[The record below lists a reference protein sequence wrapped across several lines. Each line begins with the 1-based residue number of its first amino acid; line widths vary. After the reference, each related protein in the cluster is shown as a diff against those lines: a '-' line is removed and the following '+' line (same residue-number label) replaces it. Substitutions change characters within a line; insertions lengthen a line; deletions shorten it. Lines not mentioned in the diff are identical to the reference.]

1 MKQSSISYANAKFAS
16 AAGSCDWSHLKS
28 LVVSV
33 SLLFSS
39 SVVADEL
46 GNILSDNKEL
56 LFDYDFKSNELESD
70 MLSKSWINPVRLQ
83 YSKKYSTQFTD
94 RTSRTGSFSIII
106 DQPIFRSGG
115 IYYAIKYS
123 QALRDANEAELR
135 FQKRQMIGDAVSILF
150 NLKKNR
156 LEQEKMRYLV
166 KNDKIDIRQKRDS
179 YDAGILDSSFLDQ
192 AILKKS
198 QDEATLLELEL
209 IRLELKQRFS
219 LLSDKNPNSLRLP
232 VLKMISK
239 KHYKE
244 QNLELKKD
252 RLRAE
257 QSAYNANVTTAKYL
271 PTISLQ
277 GQYID
282 GDLNPIYGSS
292 GMEEKYYNYGFT
304 VSMPLDIN
312 SLTDI
317 EASKVAKLRAA
328 TQVLDRKDQVN
339 EEYKWIHNS
348 LNILDKKIV
357 LAQKDE
363 KVYNNLFRLT
373 KNLAQAGEKT
383 SLDADIM
390 QNSLQIRKLDQKI
403 YKIDKQVQLL
413 KLYIRV
419 ENVL

>member
-1 MKQSSISYANAKFAS
+1 MKK
-16 AAGSCDWSHLKS
+16 L
-28 LVVSV
+28 LVLC

-39 SVVADEL
+39 VVQADEL
-46 GNILSDNKEL
+46 GDILSDNKEL
-56 LFDYDFKSNELESD
+56 LFDYQFQSNDLESD

-83 YSKKYSTQFTD
+83 YNKRYSTQFSD
-94 RTSRTGSFSIII
+94 RTSITGSYSIII

-123 QALRDANEAELR
+123 QALRDANEADLR
-135 FQKRQMIGDAVSILF
+135 LQKRQMIGDAVSILF

-156 LEQEKMRYLV
+156 LEQQKMKYLI
-166 KNDKIDIRQKRDS
+166 KNDTIDIHQKRDS
-179 YDAGILDSSFLDQ
+179 YDAGLLDSSFLDQ

-209 IRLELKQRFS
+209 NLLELKQRFS
-219 LLSDKNPNSLRLP
+219 LLSDKKPDGLRLP
-232 VLKMISK
+232 VLKLMSK
-239 KHYKE
+239 SNYSE

-271 PTISLQ
+271 PTVSLQ

-282 GDLNPIYGSS
+282 GDLNPLYARPGI
-292 GMEEKYYNYGFT
+292 EEKYYNYGFT

-317 EASKVAKLRAA
+317 EASKVEKLRAA
-328 TQVLDRKDQVN
+328 VQVLDRKDQVT
-339 EEYKWIHNS
+339 EEYEWIHNS

-357 LAQKDE
+357 LAKKDE
-363 KVYNNLFRLT
+363 KVYQSLFRLT

>member
-1 MKQSSISYANAKFAS
+1 MKGSSVLKKLFLLCSLLTSSILY
-16 AAGSCDWSHLKS
+16 
-28 LVVSV
+28 
-33 SLLFSS
+33 
-39 SVVADEL
+39 ADEL

-56 LFDYDFKSNELESD
+56 LFDYEYERNELESD
-70 MLSKSWINPVRLQ
+70 MLSKSWINPIMLR
-83 YSKKYSTQFTD
+83 YNKNYSTQFRD
-94 RTSRTGSFSIII
+94 RTNKTSNYSIQI

-123 QALRDANEAELR
+123 QALRDANNAEITLR
-135 FQKRQMIGDAVSILF
+135 KRQMIGDAVSILF
-150 NLKKNR
+150 NLKKNK
-156 LEQEKMRYLV
+156 LEQQKMKYLI
-166 KNDKIDIRQKRDS
+166 KNDTIDIRQKRDS
-179 YDAGILDSSFLDQ
+179 YDAGLLDSSFLDQ

-209 IRLELKQRFS
+209 KLLELKQRFS
-219 LLSDKNPNSLRLP
+219 LLSDRKPDGLRLP
-232 VLKMISK
+232 ALKLMSK
-239 KHYKE
+239 SNYSE

-257 QSAYNANVTTAKYL
+257 QSAYNASATTAKYL
-271 PTISLQ
+271 PTVSLQ

-282 GDLNPIYGSS
+282 GDLNPLFFNPSLQ
-292 GMEEKYYNYGFT
+292 ERYYNYGFS

-317 EASKVAKLRAA
+317 EASKVEKLRAA
-328 TQVLDRKDQVN
+328 VQVLDRKDQVT
-339 EEYKWIHNS
+339 EEYEWIYNS
-348 LNILDKKIV
+348 LNILDRKIV

-363 KVYNNLFRLT
+363 KIYKSLFRVT
-373 KNLAQAGEKT
+373 KNLALAGEKT